1 MTNASPLLRV
11 CARLLRTLG
20 KETASPKVG
29 RAENDTRG
37 GYAALDAPATTV
49 DPCEQVSPQTGNTF
63 GAGQWA
69 VKPDH
74 KSHHRSASAHPG
86 VRVRASVR
94 VRACPHVSAHVRAC
108 PGASARPRA
117 RAPARPRVSTPPRVH
132 ASRRPRVRAARVR
145 NSAQKLSSTCS
156 IRCAPVDWSSL
167 GRLLLEPCGFR
178 CKT

>member
-94 VRACPHVSAHVRAC
+94 VRACPHVSARGRAC
-108 PGASARPRA
+108 PGASARPR
-117 RAPARPRVSTPPRVH
+117 
-132 ASRRPRVRAARVR
+132 VRAVRIR